1 VPHYQ
6 TGPCCANGAARAFD
20 NNVLKLNVLLAMVA
34 LAIASVVSPA
44 SAQSRVGSDSSTRLT
59 RLGRD
64 VVYGTVEGLGY
75 AGIDQLRN
83 DPVQWGKGW
92 PGYGRRAASN
102 IGEFY
107 IQELTT
113 AGLAAAMNHP
123 LDYARCDCTVFADR
137 VGNALRGALYDK
149 MPDGQQSIAVPRI
162 AGAYVGSSAQA
173 VWRPATTTGR
183 VQTAL
188 INGTTSLAIGAL
200 INLYHE
206 FR

>member
-1 VPHYQ
+1 
-6 TGPCCANGAARAFD
+6 
-20 NNVLKLNVLLAMVA
+20 VLKLNVVFAAAVA
-34 LAIASVVSPA
+34 VAAASIVAPL

-64 VVYGTVEGLGY
+64 VAYGTVEGLGY
-75 AGIDQLRN
+75 AAIDQWRN
-83 DPVQWGKGW
+83 DPVQWGDGW
-92 PGYGRRAASN
+92 RGYGRRAASN

-113 AGLAAAMNHP
+113 AGLAAATNHP
-123 LDYARCDCTVFADR
+123 LDYARCDCKLFADR
-137 VGNALRGALYDK
+137 VGNALRGALFDK
-149 MPDGQQSIAVPRI
+149 MPRGGESLAYPRI
-162 AGAYVGSSAQA
+162 VGAYAGSFAQA
-173 VWRPATTTGR
+173 SWRPATPSGR

-188 INGTTSLAIGAL
+188 VNGTTSLAIGVL

>member
-1 VPHYQ
+1 V
-6 TGPCCANGAARAFD
+6 ARAYARW
-20 NNVLKLNVLLAMVA
+20 VHKLRLIIAAAFIAATSSLAAPVY
-34 LAIASVVSPA
+34 
-44 SAQSRVGSDSSTRLT
+44 AQSRVGSDSATRLT

-64 VVYGTVEGLGY
+64 VAYGTLEGLGY
-75 AGIDQLRN
+75 AGIDQWRKN
-83 DPVQWGKGW
+83 PEQWGDGW
-92 PGYGRRAASN
+92 AGYGRRAASN

-123 LDYARCDCTVFADR
+123 LDYARCACREFAGR
-137 VGNALRGALYDK
+137 VGNAFRGATFDK
-149 MPDGQQSIAVPRI
+149 MPDGSQSLAVPRI
-162 AGAYVGSSAQA
+162 VGAYAGSFAQA
-173 VWRPATTTGR
+173 SWRPATPTGR

-188 INGTTSLAIGAL
+188 VNGTTSLAIGAL